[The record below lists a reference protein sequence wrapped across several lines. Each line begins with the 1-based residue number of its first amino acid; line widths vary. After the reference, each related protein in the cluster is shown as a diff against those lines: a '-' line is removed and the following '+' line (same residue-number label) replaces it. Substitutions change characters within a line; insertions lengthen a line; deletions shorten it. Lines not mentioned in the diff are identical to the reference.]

1 MLTRQELL
9 RYSRQ
14 ILLPDLKLEGQQR
27 LKSGSVLVIG
37 AGGLGSPSLY
47 YLAAAGI
54 GRLGILDFDTVDESN
69 LQRQIL
75 YSTSDAGKP
84 KVIKAAERLSEL
96 NPHIK
101 IETHHCVLSAEN
113 AMDIISQYEVIID
126 GSDNLPTRYLVNDAA
141 CCSKKR

>member
-1 MLTRQELL
+1 MFTRQELL

-14 ILLPDLKLEGQQR
+14 ILLPDLKLEGQQK

-75 YSTSDAGKP
+75 YGT
-84 KVIKAAERLSEL
+84 
-96 NPHIK
+96 
-101 IETHHCVLSAEN
+101 SAE
-113 AMDIISQYEVIID
+113 
-126 GSDNLPTRYLVNDAA
+126 PP
-141 CCSKKR
+141 